1 MPPAWRTLKAAPAA
15 NQYPRML
22 PVNWVEF
29 DQPVKA
35 RAVRL
40 RITQPA
46 DEAKSH
52 PHVKGNTKDGKRVW
66 LGELLALEPLAD
78 RPLEAAAPRA
88 AETVHPPIVDGLE
101 TIRRLPETPL
111 AVTEQ
116 QLAAAQQ
123 YFVDSAAERVRREG
137 RDTLLVAMRA
147 APPKVDGRLD
157 DWADAAWVTIDQ
169 RITKV
174 GDWGS
179 RPDVTSAAV
188 ALAGDRLYVA
198 FRTSDPALLRNTG
211 ESVPMLFKTGGALDL
226 MIGTSPAAD
235 PNRREPVEGDLRLLV
250 TMAKGAR
257 PLAVLYRPVVPG
269 TKEPAAFSSPVR
281 TVKIDRVDDVSKD
294 VELAADKDGSY
305 EFSVPLAVLGLKP
318 RAGLMIR
325 GDVGILRGDGF
336 RTIQRV
342 YWQNKATGIT
352 SDVPSEA
359 ALAPLLWGRWQF
371 GGR

>member
-1 MPPAWRTLKAAPAA
+1 
-15 NQYPRML
+15 
-22 PVNWVEF
+22 
-29 DQPVKA
+29 
-35 RAVRL
+35 
-40 RITQPA
+40 
-46 DEAKSH
+46 
-52 PHVKGNTKDGKRVW
+52 
-66 LGELLALEPLAD
+66 
-78 RPLEAAAPRA
+78 
-88 AETVHPPIVDGLE
+88 VHTTCSLVQVDGLE

-123 YFVDSAAERVRREG
+123 YFVDIAAERVRREG

-188 ALAGDRLYVA
+188 AVAGDRLYVA

-226 MIGTSPAAD
+226 MIGAKPAAD
-235 PNRREPVEGDLRLLV
+235 PNRRDPVEGDLRLLV
-250 TMAKGAR
+250 TMAKGGK

-269 TKEPAAFSSPVR
+269 TKEPVPFSSPWR

-305 EFSVPLAVLGLKP
+305 EFSVPLAMLGLQA
-318 RAGLMIR
+318 RAGLLIR